1 MQYNI
6 LCENTLDC
14 LSNFEVTVIEALF
27 RYLWRLNKVSLG
39 RLFSKKSRC
48 CTRDE
53 VDTLLSRGLNSMSMF
68 EGVFSLK

>member
-14 LSNFEVTVIEALF
+14 LSNFEVSVIEALF

-39 RLFSKKSRC
+39 RLFSKKA
-48 CTRDE
+48 D
-53 VDTLLSRGLNSMSMF
+53 VALDTKSIHYCQGA
-68 EGVFSLK
+68 